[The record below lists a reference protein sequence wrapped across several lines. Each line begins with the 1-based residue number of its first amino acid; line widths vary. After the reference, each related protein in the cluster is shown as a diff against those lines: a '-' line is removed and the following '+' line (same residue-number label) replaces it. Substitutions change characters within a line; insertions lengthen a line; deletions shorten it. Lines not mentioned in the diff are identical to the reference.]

1 MIISQHIFETNYY
14 AKNHIYIY
22 MVVEI
27 LTLKSIYLIKLFKFS
42 TALFNLQN
50 RQLLTRTEGQF
61 DRGIGTFVD
70 SFVNMFK

>member
-1 MIISQHIFETNYY
+1 
-14 AKNHIYIY
+14 

-27 LTLKSIYLIKLFKFS
+27 LTLKSIYLLIIKLFKFS

>member
-1 MIISQHIFETNYY
+1 
-14 AKNHIYIY
+14 

-70 SFVNMFK
+70 SFVNMFKKVISLIYLFCYFLVQVK

>member
-1 MIISQHIFETNYY
+1 
-14 AKNHIYIY
+14 

-27 LTLKSIYLIKLFKFS
+27 LTLRSIYLIKLFKFS
-42 TALFNLQN
+42 TALFNLQ
-50 RQLLTRTEGQF
+50 F

>member
-14 AKNHIYIY
+14 AKNHIYK
-22 MVVEI
+22 VVKI

-42 TALFNLQN
+42 TALFNLQ
-50 RQLLTRTEGQF
+50 F